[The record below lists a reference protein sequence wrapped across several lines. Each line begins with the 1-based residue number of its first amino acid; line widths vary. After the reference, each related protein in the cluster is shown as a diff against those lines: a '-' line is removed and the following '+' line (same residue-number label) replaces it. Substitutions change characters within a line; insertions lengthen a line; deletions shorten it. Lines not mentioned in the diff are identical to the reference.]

1 MDFEMIDYIYFTK
14 NISFRYILVFSGPS
28 RRIFVICAKT
38 GAKLCFPV
46 LMTLFPFL
54 FVLGMTIAA
63 TITSNMGYA
72 TSTGFGALMM
82 LLVMLLIL
90 IMILRHVW
98 SPCQVAIGWY
108 QPDNEEFNDSHTQWG
123 TNGLQGNALFY
134 RQWYQVCCN
143 IRAARSIIR
152 FTPDDKL
159 HLLQQHPW
167 ISILEYN
174 NRKGNYTKSK
184 NRIQ

>member
-1 MDFEMIDYIYFTK
+1 MIHYIYFTTY
-14 NISFRYILVFSGPS
+14 ISFRYILVFSGPS
-28 RRIFVICAKT
+28 RRIFVICADT

-63 TITSNMGYA
+63 TITSKIIRIWCPYDVA
-72 TSTGFGALMM
+72 DPDHDTTTR
-82 LLVMLLIL
+82 LVTMPG
-90 IMILRHVW
+90 RHW
-98 SPCQVAIGWY
+98 HQL
-108 QPDNEEFNDSHTQWG
+108 DNEEFNDSHTQWG

-134 RQWYQVCCN
+134 RQWYQVCN

-152 FTPDDKL
+152 FTPDDRL
-159 HLLQQHPW
+159 HLLQHHPW

>member
-1 MDFEMIDYIYFTK
+1 MFSSIDGPLSIFIRSWDDNSGSDNERYGIC
-14 NISFRYILVFSGPS
+14 NII
-28 RRIFVICAKT
+28 RIWCPYDVADPDHDT
-38 GAKLCFPV
+38 TTRL
-46 LMTLFPFL
+46 
-54 FVLGMTIAA
+54 
-63 TITSNMGYA
+63 ITMPG
-72 TSTGFGALMM
+72 
-82 LLVMLLIL
+82 
-90 IMILRHVW
+90 RHW
-98 SPCQVAIGWY
+98 HQL
-108 QPDNEEFNDSHTQWG
+108 DNEEFNDSHTQWG

-174 NRKGNYTKSK
+174 NRKGHYTKSK